1 MLDQDLPLAVVMGVL
16 ETRNCKRDALTK
28 GWKIVS
34 AKLRNV
40 KVASAQKALM
50 GYRPTCNQT
59 CLSYPR
65 VE

>member
-40 KVASAQKALM
+40 KVVSAQKALM
-50 GYRPTCNQT
+50 DYRPACNQT
-59 CLSYPR
+59 CLPYPQ